1 MGAHDHRH
9 PHEHRH
15 EHRHEHGHPQEHT
28 HEHTRERHG
37 NMTLPGATA
46 VTNIVEGPITPHDAA
61 PTVEDGAALTFAGH
75 VRDTEHGREI
85 VSLDY
90 EYYEGM
96 AQVELQALAEDT
108 LRRFPVRRLQCTH
121 RVGRVP
127 VGEAAL
133 LVTVH
138 SPHRAEGLAAVAWFI
153 RELKDR
159 VPIWKWAVT
168 PDGERF
174 PAPCSH

>member
-1 MGAHDHRH
+1 
-9 PHEHRH
+9 
-15 EHRHEHGHPQEHT
+15 
-28 HEHTRERHG
+28 
-37 NMTLPGATA
+37 MTLPGATA

-174 PAPCSH
+174 PAPCDH